1 MPQNSFSII
10 GYNFHASATTL
21 RNLSMNEFAGN
32 DDNLDLLKIRVQNLK
47 VLLEEAILSGSHHR
61 MKQLLADIKMVEDRI
76 AAQRERENGST

>member
-1 MPQNSFSII
+1 
-10 GYNFHASATTL
+10 
-21 RNLSMNEFAGN
+21 MNEFAGN

-61 MKQLLADIKMVEDRI
+61 MKQLLADIKMVEDGI

>member
-1 MPQNSFSII
+1 
-10 GYNFHASATTL
+10 
-21 RNLSMNEFAGN
+21 MNEFAGN